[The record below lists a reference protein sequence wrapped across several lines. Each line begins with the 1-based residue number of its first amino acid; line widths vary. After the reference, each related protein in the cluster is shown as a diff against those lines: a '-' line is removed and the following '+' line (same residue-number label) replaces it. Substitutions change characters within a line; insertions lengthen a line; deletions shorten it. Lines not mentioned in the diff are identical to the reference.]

1 MNDAFVRCLLF
12 QLDCPRN
19 KKALITSVAHTF
31 PSRESCKVFFSHLLV
46 GSGKKGC
53 DLVFCKF
60 SHQLASL
67 FDVVLCNNSN
77 HTCIYIYLYI
87 SIIYSMYFDINNI
100 YFYPI
105 YMPISIHILPSK
117 EKHPET
123 KPQTTKREI
132 HTGKLVR

>member
-19 KKALITSVAHTF
+19 KKALTTSVAHTF

-46 GSGKKGC
+46 GSGQKGC

-77 HTCIYIYLYI
+77 HTCIYISI
-87 SIIYSMYFDINNI
+87 SIQC
-100 YFYPI
+100 
-105 YMPISIHILPSK
+105 ISILITSTFIQFICQFHIHILPNNATPK
-117 EKHPET
+117 TFPPVT
-123 KPQTTKREI
+123 QGI
-132 HTGKLVR
+132 HTGKPVR